1 MDTNLRLARQFMEMV
16 RIDSESGNEE
26 PMIRYLHGFLTR
38 ELGARCAY
46 DAYGNLVARWA
57 GKGSPAA
64 PILLACH
71 ADTVKPGCGIE
82 PVLADGVI
90 RSDGTTILGA
100 DDKAGIAEVIEAIR
114 TAAIHPPLEF
124 VVSRQ
129 EEVGLLGVKNLDC
142 SLLSA
147 REGYLM
153 DGDVLDTVVVGGPT
167 YITIDVEVTGRAAHA
182 GMEPEKGISAI
193 QAAARAIAALELG
206 RLDDRT
212 TANVGIITGG
222 IVRNGIP
229 ERTTFAAECR
239 SLDHPSAMAL
249 AEKMTTVIARE
260 VEAAGARPEIRV
272 DIMCEAVG
280 IPVDSPVVR
289 TSLDA
294 IRYIGLEPKTTYI
307 TGFTDASIYNN
318 RGIQTAVLGIGARN
332 EHSCQENIAVADMA
346 LAVRMLH
353 RIFELKA

>member
-1 MDTNLRLARQFMEMV
+1 
-16 RIDSESGNEE
+16 
-26 PMIRYLHGFLTR
+26 
-38 ELGARCAY
+38 
-46 DAYGNLVARWA
+46 
-57 GKGSPAA
+57 
-64 PILLACH
+64 
-71 ADTVKPGCGIE
+71 
-82 PVLADGVI
+82 
-90 RSDGTTILGA
+90 
-100 DDKAGIAEVIEAIR
+100 
-114 TAAIHPPLEF
+114 
-124 VVSRQ
+124 VSRQ

-147 REGYLM
+147 QEGYLM

-212 TANVGIITGG
+212 TANVGIIAGG

-249 AEKMTTVIARE
+249 AEKMTATIARE
-260 VEAAGARPEIRV
+260 VEAAGARPEIRANV
-272 DIMCEAVG
+272 MCEAVG

-289 TSLDA
+289 TSLNA
-294 IRYIGLEPKTTYI
+294 IRYIGLQPKTTYI